1 MTLIEKA
8 ALNGHLIKNL
18 GKRRDNTKSSVVV
31 ESDTEGIDSE
41 NGLHNDI
48 CEVDQDLYSRT

>member
-18 GKRRDNTKSSVVV
+18 GKRSNTKSSVVV
-31 ESDTEGIDSE
+31 DSETEGIDSK

-48 CEVDQDLYSRT
+48 CELNQDLYTIT

>member
-18 GKRRDNTKSSVVV
+18 GKRSNTKSSVVV

-48 CEVDQDLYSRT
+48 CEVNPDLYSIT